1 MRARLILPILIL
13 SLFLP
18 VTNVFAVSRAEMDL
32 SENASARYDYIVE
45 FFTKTG
51 VLDEEFA
58 KIYEP
63 EMPLGKETVNEIF
76 TAFLGTDFDC
86 GTSGTYMTIESVA
99 VELVKTYNGYV
110 TDNFPKET
118 VLKEAS
124 RIGLLDK
131 LKSTAYSREV
141 TAEICI
147 QLLYNAANTKIY
159 YQNDEMGDS
168 YMERMGYRELEGI
181 VTANEHTALDT
192 KAGLGEGNIR
202 IGNEVFKLENAVGLL
217 GYEVSVTA
225 DEDDNILSYMLTK
238 NNSTLTVM
246 SEDINKR
253 ADSSYFYYEED
264 GKSKKVKLNREYI
277 PVYNGIL
284 RFRKDDTLLLP
295 ALGRITLIDNDGDK
309 AYDVMLTESYKV
321 IKVESIDRDNEVIV
335 SGAENVRLDLKNKE
349 YNLYVDGDDAN
360 VTDMPKDCVLYYGFS
375 EDEEYVILRAATQ
388 TDECVVGDINSDGKN
403 STVTIDGEEYGINS
417 AKLADIY
424 SGHFAKV
431 YFGAFGRI
439 EYVEYISGYHYGII
453 KSLRYDMENDEY
465 KLNFLDESGKMVS
478 KYISEKCKFYSDSIY
493 DVKFG
498 EACVD
503 AINSYVTAAYAAKP
517 AADSYGYGMA
527 APIFMYLERN
537 DEIRKLSL
545 PSLYDENKIGKTR
558 EPFVLQSSSSDS
570 NMLYKSSEN
579 LFRIGTKAF
588 YATYRDPNLCDN
600 INKFTRN
607 STIVFDLMVNK
618 DKSVDRERLESGKVY
633 TASELSMD
641 PWMYGSF
648 YNLDEGNIADVVV
661 VYNMRANDALDGY
674 VIVTGRSMAEHP
686 VTGEVMWKI
695 KAYKG
700 KKEVEYW
707 IGDDTVIN
715 MNMTGFVGDK
725 LELKKDNIKKGD
737 FVALSTDDD
746 GIVTYMTVY
755 ARGVYTANDY
765 KLYHDANHI
774 EATAEKM
781 FGKVK
786 RLASGTMT
794 VELGNNAANNKM
806 TNYSFNTYQSATVY
820 IYDGEGVTVGSA
832 SDICV
837 GDYVFMRLRESIA
850 QEIIIWR
857 NY

>member
-1 MRARLILPILIL
+1 MRAKLILPILIL

-32 SENASARYDYIVE
+32 NENVNTKYDYFVD

-63 EMPLGKETVNEIF
+63 EMPLGKETVNEVF
-76 TAFLGTDFDC
+76 TAFLDTDFDC
-86 GTSGTYMTIESVA
+86 GADSTYVTVGNVVA
-99 VELVKTYNGYV
+99 ELVKTYNSYV
-110 TDNFPKET
+110 ANNFSQEI
-118 VLKEAS
+118 VFKEAE
-124 RIGLLDK
+124 RIGLLEK
-131 LKSTAYSREV
+131 LKNTAYNREV

-147 QLLYNAANTKIY
+147 QLLYNAANTKKY
-159 YQNDEMGDS
+159 YQNDELGET
-168 YMERMGYRELEGI
+168 YMEKMGYREIEGI
-181 VTANEHTALDT
+181 VTANEHTALDE
-192 KAGLGEGNIR
+192 KEGLGEGNIR
-202 IGNEVFKLENAVGLL
+202 IGNEMFKLENAVGLL
-217 GYEVSVTA
+217 GYEVAAIA
-225 DEDDNILSYMLTK
+225 DEDDNIVSYMLTK
-238 NNSTLTVM
+238 NNNTLTVR
-246 SEDINKR
+246 SEDISKR

-264 GKSKKVKLNREYI
+264 GKSKKAKLNREYI

-309 AYDVMLTESYKV
+309 TYDVMLTESYKV
-321 IKVESIDRDNEVIV
+321 IKVESIDRDNKIIV
-335 SGAENVRLDLKNKE
+335 SGAENVRIDLKNIE

-360 VTDMPKDCVLYYGFS
+360 ITDMPKDCVLYYGFS
-375 EDEEYVILRAATQ
+375 EDEEYVILRAATK
-388 TDECVVGDINSDGKN
+388 TEEGVIGSINNDDKN

-424 SGHFAKV
+424 SGHFVKV

-439 EYVEYISGYHYGII
+439 EYAEYISGYHYGII
-453 KSLRYDMENDEY
+453 KNIRYDTDNDEY
-465 KLNFLDESGKMVS
+465 KLNFLDENGKMVS
-478 KYISEKCKFYSDSIY
+478 KQISDKCRFYSDSIY
-493 DVKFG
+493 DAKFG
-498 EACVD
+498 DTCFDALSDYVD
-503 AINSYVTAAYAAKP
+503 TAYVAKP
-517 AADSYGYGMA
+517 STDSYGYGMA

-545 PSLYDENKIGKTR
+545 PSLYDETKMGKTR
-558 EPFVLQSSSSDS
+558 EPFILQSSSSESD
-570 NMLYKSSEN
+570 MLYKSSEN
-579 LFRIGTKAF
+579 LFRPGTKAF
-588 YATYRDPNLCDN
+588 YATYRNAKLCDN
-600 INKFTRN
+600 INKFTRS

-618 DKSVDRERLESGKVY
+618 DKSVDIERLESGKVY
-633 TASELSMD
+633 TANELSMD
-641 PWMYGSF
+641 PWMYGNF
-648 YNLDEGNIADVVV
+648 YNLDEGNIADVVI
-661 VYNMRANDALDGY
+661 VYNMRASSALDGY

-707 IGDDTVIN
+707 IGDDTEIN

-725 LELKKDNIKKGD
+725 LNLKKDDIKKGD

-774 EATAEKM
+774 EHPSEKM

-820 IYDGEGVTVGSA
+820 IYDGDSITIGSA

-857 NY
+857 KY